1 MPTKKEKKSPKK
13 VAKAKL
19 IKPVLAKSVQV
30 KKPKSAALQPKVLTP
45 VALKPVAPKQAVKP
59 PVAAPKPKPATAK
72 SVAAK
77 PAVIKAPAGE
87 YIGASGKR
95 KTAIARVR
103 LMTKGT
109 GKITVNGRLFE
120 EYFPI
125 PFHQLVVRSPL
136 KLAAK
141 ENIFDFHIQAQG
153 GGINAQ
159 ADACRH
165 GISKTLLLIDPA
177 LRGTLKRAGFLTRDA
192 RVKERKKYGLHRARR
207 APQFSKR

>member
-1 MPTKKEKKSPKK
+1 MPPKKEKKLALKTVKLAATKPAA
-13 VAKAKL
+13 AKPA
-19 IKPVLAKSVQV
+19 ATVQS
-30 KKPKSAALQPKVLTP
+30 KAPTQTAQKPKTTPPIATLKSKPAAVPAASKPKPLP
-45 VALKPVAPKQAVKP
+45 AKPVAPKP
-59 PVAAPKPKPATAK
+59 AATK
-72 SVAAK
+72 
-77 PAVIKAPAGE
+77 PAGE

-103 LMTKGT
+103 LMPKGT
-109 GKITVNGRLFE
+109 GKIMVNERLFE
-120 EYFPI
+120 EYFPVH
-125 PFHQLVVRSPL
+125 FHQLVVRSPL
-136 KLAAK
+136 KLAGK
-141 ENIFDFHIQAQG
+141 ENDFDFHIQAQG

-165 GISKTLLLIDPA
+165 GISKALLLVDPA